1 MLIECDVSDQRDYV
15 GLDLRE
21 DRLLFFAAEADLEET
36 LTVRKSLLQ
45 RYSVNDSMVSWS
57 VGEISERT
65 KAVNHLL
72 LKP

>member
-1 MLIECDVSDQRDYV
+1 MFQISVIMLDWTCGKTDSC
-15 GLDLRE
+15 
-21 DRLLFFAAEADLEET
+21 FFAAEADLEET
-36 LTVRKSLLQ
+36 LTVRKSLLL
-45 RYSVNDSMVSWS
+45 RYSVNDPMGSWS